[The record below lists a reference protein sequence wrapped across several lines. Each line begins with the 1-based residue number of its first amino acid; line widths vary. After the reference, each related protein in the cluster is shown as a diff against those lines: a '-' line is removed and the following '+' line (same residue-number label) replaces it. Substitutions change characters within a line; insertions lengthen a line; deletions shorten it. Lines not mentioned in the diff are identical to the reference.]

1 MSGAEVTSGRVA
13 APSVASADVAPAD
26 VAPADVASAEV
37 AAPGPD
43 RAHVTPTDVT
53 APGMTART
61 ARIAA
66 LAPEHDRSGTFPAE
80 SLRIAH
86 EAGLLT
92 ATIGERRGGRG
103 AGVEESAR
111 ILHHLGSLDPSV
123 ALIAAMTLA
132 THAREASQPHWPREL
147 YARVVADSFVRP
159 VHINHARV
167 EPELG
172 SPARGGLPATRAR
185 RTADGWAIEGTKR
198 FVTGA
203 DGLDWFLVWAT
214 TDEAEPR
221 VGTFLVPG
229 GAPGIE
235 VTGRWDQLGLRASGS
250 HEVTFR
256 GVEVP
261 YGHVVGL
268 TPYGRAAEQ
277 DNRAGAALHLPLAA
291 LYLGVARAAQEF
303 FRTFAHAR
311 VPANLGHAV
320 ARTERFRRAAGEI
333 EVLLSGAEGL
343 VFGGAARLDAGD
355 PSYSP
360 EEALGARVLADRH
373 AVRAVGLAVRLLGNP
388 GLARGNP
395 LERHFRDV
403 QCAPVH
409 APQED
414 VTLLA
419 IGGKALGL

>member
-1 MSGAEVTSGRVA
+1 
-13 APSVASADVAPAD
+13 
-26 VAPADVASAEV
+26 
-37 AAPGPD
+37 
-43 RAHVTPTDVT
+43 
-53 APGMTART
+53 MTE
-61 ARIAA
+61 RIAE
-66 LAPEHDRSGTFPAE
+66 LAAEYDRSAAFPAE

-86 EAGLLT
+86 TAGLLT
-92 ATIGERRGGRG
+92 ATVGERYGGQG

-111 ILHHLGSLDPSV
+111 ILHRLGRLDPSV

-132 THAREASQPHWPREL
+132 THARQAEHPHWPAEL
-147 YARVVADSFVRP
+147 YARVVKESFARP
-159 VHINHARV
+159 VHINHARA

-185 RTADGWAIEGTKR
+185 RTAGGWAIEGTKR

-203 DGLDWFLVWAT
+203 EGLDWFLVWAT

-229 GAPGIE
+229 GSPGVGIS
-235 VTGRWDQLGLRASGS
+235 GRWDQLGLRASGS
-250 HEVTFR
+250 HDVTFR

-261 YGHVVGL
+261 YEHVIGL
-268 TPYGRAAEQ
+268 GPYGPAAEQ

-291 LYLGVARAAQEF
+291 LYLGVARAAQDF

-311 VPANLGHAV
+311 VPANLGHPV

-333 EVLLSGAEGL
+333 EVLLDGAEEL

-355 PSYSP
+355 SSYTP
-360 EEALGARVLADRH
+360 EQALGARVLADRH
-373 AVRAVGLAVRLLGNP
+373 GVAAVGLAVRLLGNP

-414 VTLLA
+414 VSLLA